1 MKTQLL
7 SKELVLKLKK
17 EVRNNIV
24 FCILSS
30 LLYIMSLILICV
42 FMNRSNYKILSLI
55 IALLTALLI
64 GVLLFLIR
72 INILQKKY
80 YINIINRCLI
90 NDLDKE
96 IGVFIKKDKAISVY
110 HNLYVNKYIFRSN
123 NKDYDLYINIDTPL
137 NIEFEK
143 QYEIE
148 ELNEYLVSFKDVE
161 DEEKI

>member
-1 MKTQLL
+1 MRTQLL

-24 FCILSS
+24 FCILNS
-30 LLYIMSLILICV
+30 LLYIISLVLICV
-42 FMNRSNYKILSLI
+42 YMNRSNFKILSLI

-90 NDLDKE
+90 NDLYKK
-96 IGVFIKKDKAISVY
+96 ISVFTKKDKAISVY

-123 NKDYDLYINIDTPL
+123 NKDYELYFIIDTPL

-161 DEEKI
+161 DEEKN

>member
-1 MKTQLL
+1 MRTQLL

-30 LLYIMSLILICV
+30 LLYIISLVLICV

-90 NDLDKE
+90 NDLDKK
-96 IGVFIKKDKAISVY
+96 IGVFTKKDKALSVY

>member
-1 MKTQLL
+1 MRTQLL
-7 SKELVLKLKK
+7 SKELILKLKK

-30 LLYIMSLILICV
+30 LLYIISLVLICV

-64 GVLLFLIR
+64 GILLFLIR

-90 NDLDKE
+90 NDLDKK
-96 IGVFIKKDKAISVY
+96 IGVFTKKDKGIYVY

>member
-1 MKTQLL
+1 MRTQLL
-7 SKELVLKLKK
+7 SKELILKLKK
-17 EVRNNIV
+17 EVRNNMV

-30 LLYIMSLILICV
+30 LLYIISLVLICV

-90 NDLDKE
+90 NDLDKK
-96 IGVFIKKDKAISVY
+96 IGVFTKKDKTIYVY

>member
-1 MKTQLL
+1 MRTQLL

-30 LLYIMSLILICV
+30 LLYIISLVLICV
-42 FMNRSNYKILSLI
+42 FMNRSNYQILSLI

-90 NDLDKE
+90 NDLDK
-96 IGVFIKKDKAISVY
+96 
-110 HNLYVNKYIFRSN
+110 
-123 NKDYDLYINIDTPL
+123 
-137 NIEFEK
+137 
-143 QYEIE
+143 
-148 ELNEYLVSFKDVE
+148 
-161 DEEKI
+161 

>member
-1 MKTQLL
+1 MRTQLL
-7 SKELVLKLKK
+7 SKELILKLKK

-24 FCILSS
+24 FCVLSS
-30 LLYIMSLILICV
+30 LLYIISLVLICV

-90 NDLDKE
+90 NDLDKK
-96 IGVFIKKDKAISVY
+96 IGVFTKKEKAIFAY